1 MSKKR
6 IILGIA
12 AVMTLGVGIVGL
24 AALPAQAWLPTD
36 VQVSGKA
43 ECQTNADGAF
53 WHITWTVTNNETKD
67 GTVTASSP
75 GVVPLDMV
83 IPAGSSATFDQTLAG
98 STTGDQ
104 SLTVTLGFGEFSGE
118 KITATGT
125 VALKGACTTSTP
137 TPTPSPTKS
146 PHKTPSPSVAG
157 NTGGTAFTG
166 GNFTGAFVAILAF
179 VLLGLGVVL
188 VARQRAGEDPLD
200 SPRDLY

>member
-1 MSKKR
+1 MGKKR

-12 AVMTLGVGIVGL
+12 ALMTLGVGIVGL
-24 AALPAQAWLPTD
+24 TALPAQAWLPTD

-67 GTVTASSP
+67 GTVLASSPP
-75 GVVPLDMV
+75 GVVPLAMV
-83 IPAGSSATFDQTLAG
+83 IPAGSSATFDQTLVG

-104 SLTVTLGFGEFSGE
+104 SLTVTLEFGEFSQE

-125 VALKGACTTSTP
+125 VALKGACTTP

-188 VARQRAGEDPLD
+188 VARQRAGEDALD